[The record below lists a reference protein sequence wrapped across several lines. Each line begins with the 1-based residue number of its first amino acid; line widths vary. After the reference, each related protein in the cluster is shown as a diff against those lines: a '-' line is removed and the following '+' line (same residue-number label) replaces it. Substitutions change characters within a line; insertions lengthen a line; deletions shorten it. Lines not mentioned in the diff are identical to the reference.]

1 MDDASD
7 GLRTDVHR
15 AIDMRLTPDGRFVFF
30 EVNPSGEWL
39 FVEERSG
46 QPITEAFAGL
56 LLARDQV
63 EAAGG

>member
-1 MDDASD
+1 
-7 GLRTDVHR
+7 
-15 AIDMRLTPDGRFVFF
+15 MRLTPDGRFVFF

-46 QPITEAFAGL
+46 QPITETFADL

-63 EAAGG
+63 EVAGG